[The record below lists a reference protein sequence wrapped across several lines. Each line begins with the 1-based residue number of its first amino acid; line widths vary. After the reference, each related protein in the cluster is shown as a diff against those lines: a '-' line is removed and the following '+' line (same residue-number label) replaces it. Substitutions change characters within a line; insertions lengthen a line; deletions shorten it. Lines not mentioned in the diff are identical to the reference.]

1 MRKKVKQKY
10 LINPREAKK
19 VEKRIVKHM
28 GQWDTNNKMVT
39 INPTTLAV
47 ILNANG
53 LNTPS

>member
-28 GQWDTNNKMVT
+28 GQWDTNNKM
-39 INPTTLAV
+39 
-47 ILNANG
+47 
-53 LNTPS
+53 